1 MLKCNK
7 ILIRHFD
14 NYQESSYFLKNLVS
28 IRQIPRTRSFSL
40 HVEIILIYPNE

>member
-14 NYQESSYFLKNLVS
+14 NYQESSYFLKNLLQS
-28 IRQIPRTRSFSL
+28 LSLIKHNIFFFFSTK
-40 HVEIILIYPNE
+40 ILS